1 MSKIKKITKEIS
13 EGNKLIAKFMGGKFT
28 LIKSH
33 TPNIEFKE
41 HPRQDR
47 NFNNICPTN
56 LHPKYLSYHKSW
68 DWLMPV
74 VEEIEKTK
82 GIHVEFSQVGC
93 RILSFGKDTAL
104 TISDKKINAV
114 WGSVVKYI
122 EQLNKKS

>member
-1 MSKIKKITKEIS
+1 MNKEEIS
-13 EGNKLIAKFMGGKFT
+13 SGNELIAKFMGGKFT

-33 TPNIEFKE
+33 TPNVSFKE
-41 HPRQDR
+41 HPRKDR
-47 NFNNICPTN
+47 NFNGSDM
-56 LHPKYLSYHKSW
+56 HPKLLSYHKSW

-74 VEEIEKTK
+74 VEKIENTK

-93 RILSFGKDTAL
+93 RILYFGKDVAM
-104 TISDKKINAV
+104 TISDRKINAV